1 MILFTSQPV
10 NPLPDTDLPTV
21 PIGEGSSY
29 AVMTAV
35 IFFLLNKGWD
45 YAQARIKRE
54 DKKSDTELSLT
65 EQITQKSVEN
75 KDKLLQ
81 QIQENQRI
89 LLDEVINRNDEA
101 LKTLQANLVTVLG
114 VQAAISDNVKHYN
127 ELVNQRLNQIA
138 EIMNRLDTSTSRS
151 VVEAFSTQARLYADL
166 KQNQFLMSNKIDKV
180 HDRLDKHFGSDQ
192 DV

>member
-1 MILFTSQPV
+1 MILSTSQPV
-10 NPLPDTDLPTV
+10 KPSPDTV
-21 PIGEGSSY
+21 PPAVSVGEGSAY
-29 AVMTAV
+29 ALLTAV
-35 IFFLLNKGWD
+35 ILFILNKGWD
-45 YAQARIKRE
+45 YIQLRVKRQ
-54 DKKSDTELSLT
+54 DKKSDSELSLT

-81 QIQENQRI
+81 QIQDNQRI
-89 LLDEVINRNDEA
+89 LLDEVINRNDDA

-127 ELVNQRLNQIA
+127 ELVNQRLNQIS
-138 EIMNRLDTSTSRS
+138 ETVSRIDTSTSRS

-166 KQNQFLMSNKIDKV
+166 KQNQFSMSNKIDKV
-180 HDRLDKHFGSDQ
+180 HDRLDKHFGGDQ